1 MLTVIVSFCC
11 GVAATIGVILLA
23 ARAEDARR
31 EREILGGPQLRP
43 WDPRKTSIF
52 DGRPLERRP

>member
-1 MLTVIVSFCC
+1 MLLFAFGFAVGIV
-11 GVAATIGVILLA
+11 ATIGAAMVA

-31 EREILGGPQLRP
+31 EREILGAPQLRP

-52 DGRPLERRP
+52 DGRPLDRRP